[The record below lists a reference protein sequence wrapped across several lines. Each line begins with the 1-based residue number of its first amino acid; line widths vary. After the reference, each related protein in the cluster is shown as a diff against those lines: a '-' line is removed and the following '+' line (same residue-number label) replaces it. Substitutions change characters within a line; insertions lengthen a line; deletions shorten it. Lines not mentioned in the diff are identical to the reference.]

1 MFANS
6 QMSGVDLA
14 IPDVCKTPPAMVPMA
29 YPNTALAPMG
39 VPAVYNVLLCAAP
52 AHNMATTVL
61 QTNGDNL
68 GVGCGMVSPTVMGP
82 SRHVTGASTVL
93 FGGMPVTRLSSVTIQ
108 NTANAPGMRITPS
121 QTKVLV
127 LAP

>member
-6 QMSGVDLA
+6 QMSGIDFA
-14 IPDVCKTPPAMVPMA
+14 IPDVCKTPPAMVPWP
-29 YPNTALAPMG
+29 YPNTALSPMG
-39 VPAVYNVLLCAAP
+39 VPAVYNVLLAGAP

-61 QTNGDNL
+61 QTNGDNA
-68 GVGCGMVSPTVMGP
+68 GVGCGMMSPTVMGP
-82 SRHVTGASTVL
+82 SRHVTGAFTVL